1 MLDRLL
7 KLFMLTALVA
17 AFLVVQG
24 HIAVA
29 QLGQG
34 EATAVLDLETGEII
48 FELGSNIQVFGF
60 ESNGPDIFDV
70 SAFDSANAPGS
81 TFQVDPDGI
90 GGLGSAP
97 FPAGVY
103 SLGPVIDES
112 ARSIQNFA
120 DFTFRYG
127 EAGVPTVTATL
138 GNGVEFA
145 GGLPPSPPVPTP
157 PTPVPPTPVP
167 PTPVPPTPVPPT
179 PQPPTPIAPSSLGQG
194 EATAVLDL
202 VTGEIVLD
210 LGSGLQAIFLS
221 DENSADIFDVS
232 AFDAANTFSPVGRI
246 DPNVITFLSSDPFP
260 SGVFN
265 LGPVLDE
272 SVRTIEGVSS
282 FTFGYVGED
291 FSTIATLGD
300 GVGLAG
306 GVPPVPVPPTPEP
319 PTPVPPTPVPP
330 TPVPPT
336 PPVPSPELPTTPA
349 PIGSLSQGEA
359 QAFLDLETGEV
370 VLDIGS
376 GLQVLGLEAGGE
388 AIFDV
393 SGFTSNTGLGPAQ
406 QLDPDGIGF
415 LSLSPISPGTFNL
428 GPIIDEAFLTPEG
441 LANFAFR
448 FGQAGTPALTATLGS
463 GAFFTDPSIPLPEPP
478 VTEPPTPEPP
488 PTEPPVTEPPTTEP
502 PVQPPLPP
510 DSTPFQTQA
519 LLDLSTG
526 EVILEVGSGLQVIG
540 LEHVDGDPIFDLSAF
555 DATTGLGLAQQLD
568 PNGIGF
574 LSLSPFS
581 PGTFNL
587 GTIIDPSFRT
597 EQGLAGFQVRFGAA
611 GVPAETFTVANGGV
625 ELLTPGLAIPEPGAL
640 TLLAAVGLGVVA
652 RRRREM

>member
-1 MLDRLL
+1 
-7 KLFMLTALVA
+7 
-17 AFLVVQG
+17 
-24 HIAVA
+24 
-29 QLGQG
+29 
-34 EATAVLDLETGEII
+34 
-48 FELGSNIQVFGF
+48 
-60 ESNGPDIFDV
+60 
-70 SAFDSANAPGS
+70 
-81 TFQVDPDGI
+81 
-90 GGLGSAP
+90 
-97 FPAGVY
+97 
-103 SLGPVIDES
+103 
-112 ARSIQNFA
+112 
-120 DFTFRYG
+120 
-127 EAGVPTVTATL
+127 
-138 GNGVEFA
+138 
-145 GGLPPSPPVPTP
+145 
-157 PTPVPPTPVP
+157 
-167 PTPVPPTPVPPT
+167 
-179 PQPPTPIAPSSLGQG
+179 
-194 EATAVLDL
+194 
-202 VTGEIVLD
+202 
-210 LGSGLQAIFLS
+210 
-221 DENSADIFDVS
+221 
-232 AFDAANTFSPVGRI
+232 
-246 DPNVITFLSSDPFP
+246 
-260 SGVFN
+260 
-265 LGPVLDE
+265 
-272 SVRTIEGVSS
+272 
-282 FTFGYVGED
+282 
-291 FSTIATLGD
+291 
-300 GVGLAG
+300 
-306 GVPPVPVPPTPEP
+306 
-319 PTPVPPTPVPP
+319 
-330 TPVPPT
+330 
-336 PPVPSPELPTTPA
+336 
-349 PIGSLSQGEA
+349 LSQGEA

-625 ELLTPGLAIPEPGAL
+625 ELLGPTFVIPEPGAL